1 MTRNKTLIKGFAL
14 ATLLP
19 LFAACSSEEDSP
31 VPSGEPQ
38 EVQVS
43 IGARVTIDGGEWI
56 WQSGDVTGLQVTGY
70 DNTTSSYTLSY
81 TGSAW
86 YGNSGISAILPGT
99 ITVWYPGGDGTSA
112 TSFTIPVNQTT
123 DEYLCK
129 ADFMTYSGDLISTT
143 PSVTLEH
150 RLSKVIVTITD
161 WSDYGSTMP
170 TVTDFHIQTKESIT
184 VNGSTVTGDGNTID
198 IFPLQDEAAHSYT
211 AIVAPN
217 AGFNITLVVAGKD
230 KTASY
235 TGSLASG
242 KAYSFNLTLK
252 DTNALDT
259 RSAGISDYELEL
271 VEVRD
276 LNEE

>member
-1 MTRNKTLIKGFAL
+1 MIMNKTLIKAL
-14 ATLLP
+14 WLAAFVP
-19 LFAACSSEEDSP
+19 LFAACSSEEDSL

-43 IGARVTIDGGEWI
+43 IDTRATTDGDTWTWENN
-56 WQSGDVTGLQVTGY
+56 DVIGLNVTGY
-70 DNTTSSYTLSY
+70 NGTSLTYNAQTRSWTRSEPIIV
-81 TGSAW
+81 T
-86 YGNSGISAILPGT
+86 LPGT
-99 ITVWYPGGDGTSA
+99 ITAWYPGGIGTSA
-112 TSFTIPVNQTT
+112 NSFTIPENQTT
-123 DEYLCK
+123 SGNLCK

-150 RLSKVIVTITD
+150 RLSKVIVTISD
-161 WSDYGSTMP
+161 WTDYGETMP
-170 TVTDFHIQTKESIT
+170 EVKDFFIQTKESIT

-242 KAYSFNLTLK
+242 NAYSFNLTLK

-259 RSAGISDYELEL
+259 RSAGTSDCELEL
-271 VEVRD
+271 VEVRNI
-276 LNEE
+276 NEK